1 MAAPLARVF
10 CSEMVRLVR
19 EGSPPTQGSVWFILN
34 RLSTYEQPVTFSTCT
49 QPLTRGNPDH
59 CEIEEPLDWR
69 IACYGSQTV
78 HKA

>member
-34 RLSTYEQPVTFSTCT
+34 RLSTCVRASEALAMCT
-49 QPLTRGNPDH
+49 P
-59 CEIEEPLDWR
+59 
-69 IACYGSQTV
+69 
-78 HKA
+78 